1 MGGDVGV
8 LLKSAAFWLKVR
20 VPWRYSTCFS
30 FRQGLIWVGLDS
42 GKGGGGAWIVSSIL
56 AKRQSALEVQYFFI
70 SFRQGLVWVG
80 LDSRNLGRGWG
91 GGGCH
96 RSSLQHSG

>member
-42 GKGGGGAWIVSSIL
+42 GKGGGGVHGSSPAFWL
-56 AKRQSALEVQYFFI
+56 KDRVPWRYNTSLFH
-70 SFRQGLVWVG
+70 SDRVWFG
-80 LDSRNLGRGWG
+80 
-91 GGGCH
+91 
-96 RSSLQHSG
+96 